1 MNRED
6 IVCIHK
12 KVELTAEKQ
21 KEILS
26 MVNRNKWDIYS
37 EHDESKIIRKTDL
50 KNHKVLAIDH
60 KVYHDSWSRPIAIGL
75 VDVSVDMDKNTLT
88 GFRVL
93 RYHGAYMFEEYT
105 YYLDNYRKNWRAW
118 TRVPNHQQ
126 AWK

>member
-6 IVCIHK
+6 IICVRK
-12 KVELTAEKQ
+12 KVELAEEKQ
-21 KEILS
+21 KAILS
-26 MVNRNKWDIYS
+26 MINRHKLDTQFENDT
-37 EHDESKIIRKTDL
+37 SKIIRKTDL
-50 KNHKVLAIDH
+50 KNHEVLVIEH
-60 KVYHDSWSRPIAIGL
+60 NVYYDEWPRPVAVGI
-75 VDVSVDMDKNTLT
+75 VDVSVNMDKNTLT

-93 RYHGAYMFEEYT
+93 RCNGIYMFEECT

>member
-6 IVCIHK
+6 VICVHK

-21 KEILS
+21 KAILL
-26 MVNRNKWDIYS
+26 MINRHRLDTQFENDT
-37 EHDESKIIRKTDL
+37 SKIIRKTDL
-50 KNHKVLAIDH
+50 KNHDVLVIEH
-60 KVYHDSWSRPIAIGL
+60 KFYYDGRPRQVAVGIA
-75 VDVSVDMDKNTLT
+75 DVSVNMDKNTLT

-93 RYHGAYMFEEYT
+93 RCNGIYMFEERT